1 MSAGMPALTASVK
14 AQLLLR
20 LVDLEPASCLMTG
33 GRFWPDGAIDAGM
46 SRLVCP
52 SLAKSLANQN
62 LWKDMLAR
70 LEFKI
75 GKWHCIAGLNLNVME
90 RKKIN
95 FFLELDVW
103 SFQSN
108 RGSFQH
114 LCQPL
119 MTWQEGQG
127 GYILNHAHL
136 KKHSTQFWLLTSH
149 RMTLTGRCHQCH
161 FSCGSQLLTSDF

>member
-108 RGSFQH
+108 GGSFQH

-127 GYILNHAHL
+127 GYTESCPPQ
-136 KKHSTQFWLLTSH
+136 KTFDSVLTADIAPNDFNWEVPSVSFFPAD
-149 RMTLTGRCHQCH
+149 L
-161 FSCGSQLLTSDF
+161 SC